1 MFTQPGQEQDGTA
14 FTRRQRGMAA
24 GADGGRGAD
33 FYPYPLGASPR
44 AYDSTTREGRVG
56 YVDQLFAFSEPL
68 GYDYSG
74 AWLGLGLGLGLETL
88 TLTVTLTLT

>member
-33 FYPYPLGASPR
+33 FYPYPLGAS
-44 AYDSTTREGRVG
+44 A
-56 YVDQLFAFSEPL
+56 
-68 GYDYSG
+68 
-74 AWLGLGLGLGLETL
+74 
-88 TLTVTLTLT
+88 